1 MTEHT
6 TTERAA
12 ARPAA
17 GPVTARP
24 AAAPGPPQLPPGLLA
39 RLPTPCLLVDLAAAD
54 RNIAAAARLLRG
66 TGVRLRPHFKAH
78 KCTELMRRQLRAEGC
93 HGVTCQTPGE
103 ALALAAAGFTD
114 ILVANEVAD
123 RSALDQLGRAAQA
136 ARVAVAADCLE
147 HVRLLDQT
155 AAAAGVTL
163 DVLVELDVGAGRCG
177 LPAGS
182 PDLVPLAGAIAGAG
196 ALRLAGVQAYA
207 GRVQHI
213 EGPLLRRTLCRQVEL
228 QVAAE
233 LARLAAAGLSCPV
246 VSGHGTGTLEAL
258 APGTVYT
265 EAQAGSYV
273 LLDAAY
279 GRLVPAFETALYCVT
294 TVISRP
300 EPERA
305 VLDAG
310 LKALAVDDG
319 LPVPVAPGLR
329 VLGLSDEHARLAVAP
344 GAGPAVGDKVLLIPS
359 HVDPTVNLHDALF
372 AYDGQGL
379 QRWPV
384 DGRRVTA
391 LPALAASVPAWQDR
405 PDDPQKRNDEA
416 QEAKYPVA
424 LAEAQHRED
433 DKQDKVDD
441 S

>member
-1 MTEHT
+1 MTISYQFMTDHI
-6 TTERAA
+6 TTEQITAEPVTA
-12 ARPAA
+12 EPGAAA
-17 GPVTARP
+17 GPA
-24 AAAPGPPQLPPGLLA
+24 QFPPGLLA

-78 KCTELMRRQLRAEGC
+78 KCSELMRRQLRAEGC
-93 HGVTCQTPGE
+93 HGVTCQTAGE
-103 ALALAAAGFTD
+103 AVALAAAGFTD
-114 ILVANEVAD
+114 ILVANEVVD
-123 RSALDQLGRAAQA
+123 QSALNELGRAALTAQITA
-136 ARVAVAADCLE
+136 AADCLE
-147 HVRLLDQT
+147 HVRLLDR
-155 AAAAGVTL
+155 AAGAAGVRI

-182 PDLVPLAGAIAGAG
+182 PDLVPLAAAIAGAG
-196 ALRLAGVQAYA
+196 ALRLAGLQAY
-207 GRVQHI
+207 GGHVQHSP
-213 EGPLLRRTLCRQVEL
+213 GRQLRRTLCYQAEL

-233 LARLAAAGLSCPV
+233 LERLAGAGLSCPV
-246 VSGHGTGTLEAL
+246 VSGHGTGTLECL

-279 GRLVPAFETALYCVT
+279 QRVTPVFEPALYCVA

-300 EPERA
+300 EPVRA

-319 LPVPVAPGLR
+319 LPVPTGPGLR
-329 VLGLSDEHARLAVAP
+329 VVRLSDEHAQLSVAS
-344 GAGPAVGDKVLLIPS
+344 GADPAVGDKVFLIPS

-372 AYDGQGL
+372 VFDGEGMA
-379 QRWPV
+379 RWPV

-391 LPALAASVPAWQDR
+391 LP
-405 PDDPQKRNDEA
+405 
-416 QEAKYPVA
+416 
-424 LAEAQHRED
+424 
-433 DKQDKVDD
+433 
-441 S
+441 